1 MRTIL
6 GFLLLFIL
14 CFSCQN
20 DQKGSNGSVTGT
32 IDMSGRLQ
40 EDTKASARATAN
52 QALVLRM
59 GEATVSKGEVACL
72 PVVSQDFRNLI
83 GFQFTM
89 RWDSTQL
96 EFQQVRNF
104 GLPSYGATNFGDR
117 FASSGYLSTLWTE
130 ATLEGKNIP
139 DGTTLFEVCLK
150 NKAASGTEVPV
161 RFADGPTT
169 FEIIAADMGQWKLR
183 FANGRVMSK

>member
-1 MRTIL
+1 MRIII
-6 GFLLLFIL
+6 GFLSLFIF
-14 CFSCQN
+14 CFACQG
-20 DQKGSNGSVTGT
+20 DQTGANGPVTGT
-32 IDMSGRLQ
+32 VNMNGRLQ
-40 EDTKASARATAN
+40 EDTKASTRATAD
-52 QALVLRM
+52 QALILRM
-59 GEATVSKGEVACL
+59 GEATIDKGEIACL

-96 EFQQVRNF
+96 EFQNVRNF
-104 GLPSYGATNFGDR
+104 GLPGYGPANFGDR

-150 NKAASGTEVPV
+150 NKAGSGAEVPV
-161 RFADGPTT
+161 RFTDGPTT

-183 FANGRVMSK
+183 FSNGLIRGN